1 MWTAILCVLFYLIK
15 FSIVSDP
22 VPTVFDMILMAYGLG
37 SIAIYVLIYGF
48 DWS

>member
-1 MWTAILCVLFYLIK
+1 MYTIETDVIPSEW
-15 FSIVSDP
+15 
-22 VPTVFDMILMAYGLG
+22 DMILMAYGLG